1 MREAHCTDI
10 SRHGNRSRP
19 VPLLCTT
26 QKLGRMDRKGAR
38 LESVELAVIALG
50 EEVWRA
56 CERRV
61 RTYYPSSHPTLQI
74 PAGDMNAI
82 SLGAQGLL
90 ESLCRV
96 RTVTTHREAH
106 P

>member
-1 MREAHCTDI
+1 MHDTEA
-10 SRHGNRSRP
+10 
-19 VPLLCTT
+19 
-26 QKLGRMDRKGAR
+26 RKDGSEGAR
-38 LESVELAVIALG
+38 LESVELGVIAFG
-50 EEVWRA
+50 EEVWQA

-61 RTYYPSSHPTLQI
+61 RTYYPSSHPSLQI

-90 ESLCRV
+90 ESLCRI
-96 RTVTTHREAH
+96 RTVTTHPEAH